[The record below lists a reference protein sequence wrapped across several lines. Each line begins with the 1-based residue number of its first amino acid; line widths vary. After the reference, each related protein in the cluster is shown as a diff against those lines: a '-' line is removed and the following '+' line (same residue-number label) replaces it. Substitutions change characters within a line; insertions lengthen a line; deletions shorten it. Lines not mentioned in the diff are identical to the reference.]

1 MSRTVTALFDSRSEA
16 EAAKARLTSSSID
29 ADNVRIIDKSSGG
42 SGGTTTGGSG
52 DGQGFW
58 ASLKEA
64 FLPDEDRQAYGEGI
78 SRGGYMICA
87 QVDEDRADE
96 AIRILDESESVDFD
110 QRQQDWR
117 NDGWSGYNAEA
128 GAGAFGTGSTSGDQF
143 GADSTTGFGTTTG
156 TTAGMTGGNS
166 FSGQERSQTVSEEN
180 IPIVEEELRIGKREV
195 SRGGARVRSY
205 VREVPVHEQVS
216 LREEHVSVE
225 RRPVTDG
232 SRSADLDADDLL
244 RERNIDMSATAEEAV
259 VSKEARVTEEV
270 VVRKTAEQRLE
281 EVEDTVRRT
290 EVDIDEDEGGASD
303 RSAFGGFGGGT
314 TGSSQ
319 DRENERTDFERTDR
333 DKSGF

>member
-29 ADNVRIIDKSSGG
+29 ADNVRIIDKSS
-42 SGGTTTGGSG
+42 SGGTTGSSSEG
-52 DGQGFW
+52 NGGFW

-64 FLPDEDRQAYGEGI
+64 FLPDEDRHAYGEGI
-78 SRGGYMICA
+78 SRGGFMLCA

-96 AIRILDESESVDFD
+96 AIQILDESDSVDFD
-110 QRQQDWR
+110 QRQQEWR
-117 NDGWSGYNAEA
+117 SDGWSGYNSEA

-156 TTAGMTGGNS
+156 TSAGMTGAGS
-166 FSGQERSQTVSEEN
+166 FGSQERNQTVSEEN

-195 SRGGARVRSY
+195 SRGGAKVRSY
-205 VREVPVHEQVS
+205 IREVPVQEQVM

-225 RRPVTDG
+225 RRPVTDT
-232 SRSADLDADDLL
+232 SRTADLNDDDLL
-244 RERNIDMSATAEEAV
+244 RERNIDMTATAEEAV
-259 VSKEARVTEEV
+259 VSREARVTEEV
-270 VVRKTAEQRLE
+270 VVRKTAEERLE
-281 EVEDTVRRT
+281 NVQDTVRRT
-290 EVDIDEDEGGASD
+290 EVDIDEDESGASD

-314 TGSSQ
+314 TGSKQEFDS
-319 DRENERTDFERTDR
+319 DRTDFERTDR